1 MSRWRP
7 SLGPEVIALAV
18 VVPIVAWLAG
28 TGPRWAGDTPTYAAW
43 ADGLIAAKFNVAE
56 FLRSHTFAA
65 PLLLYI
71 GWILIVAIAKTM
83 AGTLWPWVLLAI
95 NGLAIW
101 LMARATLRCVAARH
115 TLVAGGI
122 AAAWLAVSPD
132 IWVFGPLLLSDL
144 WFTALTALALT
155 MAIRPVPRFAY
166 AAGFAGLAAITRPTA
181 APLLLCVLA
190 VVSGAVNWSTRSA
203 VRSTAVAVLVAL
215 TVVIVHAWLMT
226 TTVVLPEWFRI
237 WGTRLREHYAM
248 GIVVVERPETFVEPA
263 VTLVGAML
271 LTLRKWLYFFSPWLP
286 GYSLRHTAVNVLWFA
301 PLYAGM
307 LYAVWRAPHRV
318 AVHALLLFVGLLS
331 GFHALQ
337 ELDFDQRYRIPGLW
351 AMAALAS
358 LSIPAGARATGVDAG
373 N

>member
-1 MSRWRP
+1 M
-7 SLGPEVIALAV
+7 V
-18 VVPIVAWLAG
+18 VLPIVAWLAS

-71 GWILIVAIAKTM
+71 GWILIVAISKIA
-83 AGTLWPWVLLAI
+83 AGALWPWGLLMI

-101 LMARATLRCVAARH
+101 LMVRATVRFVASWH
-115 TLVAGGI
+115 TLVAGGV

-155 MAIRPVPRFAY
+155 NALKPVPQFAY
-166 AAGFAGLAAITRPTA
+166 AAGFAVLAVVTRPTA
-181 APLLLCVLA
+181 APLVLCLLA

-203 VRSTAVAVLVAL
+203 ARFAVVASLIAVSVL
-215 TVVIVHAWLMT
+215 IVHAWLMT
-226 TTVVLPEWFRI
+226 TSVVLPEWFRI
-237 WGTRLREHYAM
+237 WGTRLREHYAT
-248 GIVVVERPETFVEPA
+248 GVVVVARPETFVEPA
-263 VTLVGAML
+263 VTLVSAVL
-271 LTLRKWLYFFSPWLP
+271 LTLRKWVYFFSPWLP
-286 GYSLRHTAVNVLWFA
+286 GYSVRHTAVNVLWFA

-307 LYAVWRAPHRV
+307 LYAVWRAPHRS
-318 AVHALLLFVGLLS
+318 AVHALLLFIGLLS

-358 LSIPAGARATGVDAG
+358 LAIPAGARVTEAG
-373 N
+373 ASS